1 MGELGVLTFD
11 RANGGAFHESVLD
24 AAPVAV
30 MVIERRADT
39 WVLVYANLA
48 FEEHTGFP
56 RTAVLG
62 RDWRLLFAPEGD
74 ELSAGAGSSGDS
86 PLILHGRRRDG
97 TRFWSEITLSAL
109 PGARGALSI
118 VATLRDISFER
129 AEREQWVHDALHDA
143 LTGLA
148 NRRQLELRLNRAIAR
163 ASDAGTEF
171 ALLLLD
177 LDGFKPVNDTLGH
190 AAGDEVLKTVA
201 ERLARVLRES
211 DLVARVGGDE
221 FALLI
226 ESVDDSV
233 SVDEIRARVAH
244 EIARPMLV
252 AGNRLDIA
260 CSIGESW
267 FPLHGTDADV
277 LTAQADLHMYG
288 EKRRRRSDVPNSS
301 SGDRNPALH
310 DSGETPCTSKS

>member
-11 RANGGAFHESVLD
+11 RASGGAFHESVLD
-24 AAPVAV
+24 ATPVAV

-39 WVLVYANLA
+39 WVLVYANSA
-48 FEEHTGFP
+48 FEEHTGFL
-56 RTAVLG
+56 RAAVLG
-62 RDWRLLFAPEGD
+62 RDWRLLFAPEGHD
-74 ELSAGAGSSGDS
+74 LSVGAASPGDS

-109 PGARGALSI
+109 PGHRGILSI

-129 AEREQWVHDALHDA
+129 AEREQWVHHALHDP

-148 NRRQLELRLNRAIAR
+148 NRRQLELRLNRAISR
-163 ASDAGTEF
+163 AGSTGKEF

-177 LDGFKPVNDTLGH
+177 LDGFKPVNDMLGH
-190 AAGDEVLKTVA
+190 AAGDEVLRTVA
-201 ERLARVLRES
+201 SRLANVLRES

-226 ESVDDSV
+226 ESVDDPFYI
-233 SVDEIRARVAH
+233 DEIRTRIVK
-244 EIARPMLV
+244 EISRPILV
-252 AGNRLDIA
+252 AGNSLDIA

-301 SGDRNPALH
+301 SGDRNPAFQ
-310 DSGETPCTSKS
+310 DSGEAPCTSKS